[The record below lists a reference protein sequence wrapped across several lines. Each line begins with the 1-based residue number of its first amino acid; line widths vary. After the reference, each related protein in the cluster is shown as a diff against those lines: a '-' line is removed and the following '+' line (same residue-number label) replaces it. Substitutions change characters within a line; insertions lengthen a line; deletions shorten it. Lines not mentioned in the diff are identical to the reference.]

1 MDLFDIVISGK
12 INREGGGG
20 DITVEP
26 LSVTQNGE
34 YTAQSGKAYSPVS
47 VAVPQ
52 PSGSIN
58 ITQNGT
64 TDVTN
69 YASAVVNVPSVTP
82 TGNINITST
91 AQTDV
96 SAYATAQVVDADLV
110 AGNIKKDVDIL
121 GVVGTYEG
129 SGGSDELLTA
139 IISGKAVNVTVPSG
153 ATAIKQNLFTAT
165 ISTQTATL
173 ETISIPNSVTL
184 IGDSAFNGC
193 SKLTSIVCPKVVNV
207 RAKAFYGCTSL
218 ESIDL
223 GDSVAN
229 IQDDAFSGT
238 TALTSLIVRN
248 PSPPWT
254 YSNTFRNMGANCV
267 IYVPAEAVDTYK
279 AHEKWSSQASRIQ
292 AIPE

>member
-12 INREGGGG
+12 INREGGG

-110 AGNIKKDVDIL
+110 AGNIKKDVNIL
-121 GVVGTYEG
+121 GITGTYEG
-129 SGGSDELLTA
+129 GGGGADPLVYEENA
-139 IISGKAVNVTVPSG
+139 ITDMVVPSG
-153 ATAIKQNLFTAT
+153 ATSIRQYFYVYQTSLKTLVIPDSVQTIGKQAFRSCSNLEAVEIGSGIT
-165 ISTQTATL
+165 
-173 ETISIPNSVTL
+173 SIAEA
-184 IGDSAFNGC
+184 AFNG
-193 SKLTSIVCPKVVNV
+193 SPLLKSVIV
-207 RAKAFYGCTSL
+207 RATTPPTMGQNVFTNSL
-218 ESIDL
+218 QN
-223 GDSVAN
+223 GH
-229 IQDDAFSGT
+229 
-238 TALTSLIVRN
+238 
-248 PSPPWT
+248 
-254 YSNTFRNMGANCV
+254 
-267 IYVPAEAVDTYK
+267 IYVPAESVESYKIASGWTYVQSK
-279 AHEKWSSQASRIQ
+279 IFP
-292 AIPE
+292 IPE

>member
-12 INREGGGG
+12 INREGGG

-26 LSVTQNGE
+26 LSVTQNGT

-96 SAYATAQVVDADLV
+96 SAYATAQVVDVDLV
-110 AGNIKKDVDIL
+110 AGNIKKDVNIL
-121 GVVGTYEG
+121 GITGTYEG
-129 SGGSDELLTA
+129 GGGGGEFLSALFENTDTTA
-139 IISGKAVNVTVPSG
+139 EMPAG
-153 ATAIKQNLFTAT
+153 ATSIKRGLSGWTTLKQLKIAEGVTTIGERVIYNMTALEYVDYPSTITHLGENNFQYATGVKTMIVRATTPPNLPA
-165 ISTQTATL
+165 S
-173 ETISIPNSVTL
+173 SR
-184 IGDSAFNGC
+184 GY
-193 SKLTSIVCPKVVNV
+193 LTSI
-207 RAKAFYGCTSL
+207 
-218 ESIDL
+218 EH
-223 GDSVAN
+223 
-229 IQDDAFSGT
+229 
-238 TALTSLIVRN
+238 
-248 PSPPWT
+248 
-254 YSNTFRNMGANCV
+254 
-267 IYVPAEAVDTYK
+267 IYVPSASVDAYK
-279 AHEKWSSQASRIQ
+279 ANSKWSPLASYIQ